1 MQSNMLNMMVSY
13 VRYNFNKVA
22 HYKQLTLEE
31 AEEQMKN
38 RRKTADGYQ
47 RWMMKAST
55 AGDMGKMPGSGG
67 GAGGRRKAG
76 DDDDMGSDKGDD
88 DEDDEF
94 GKKRLNL
101 NKAAKGGDE
110 DGEELANDIDLDE
123 EEPERGIYH
132 QQILLL

>member
-1 MQSNMLNMMVSY
+1 
-13 VRYNFNKVA
+13 
-22 HYKQLTLEE
+22 
-31 AEEQMKN
+31 MKN

-47 RWMMKAST
+47 RWMMKASNT
-55 AGDMGKMPGSGG
+55 GDVSKTPGSGAG
-67 GAGGRRKAG
+67 GAGRRKGG
-76 DDDDMGSDKGDD
+76 DEDDMGSDKGED

-110 DGEELANDIDLDE
+110 DGEELANEVDLDE

-132 QQILLL
+132 QYTVSP

>member
-1 MQSNMLNMMVSY
+1 
-13 VRYNFNKVA
+13 
-22 HYKQLTLEE
+22 
-31 AEEQMKN
+31 MKN

-55 AGDMGKMPGSGG
+55 AGDMGKLPGAGG
-67 GAGGRRKAG
+67 GAGGGRRKGG

-88 DEDDEF
+88 DDDDEF
-94 GKKRLNL
+94 GKRRLNL

-110 DGEELANDIDLDE
+110 DGEELANDVDLDE

-132 QQILLL
+132 QRNILSLPLNYQYFWRFISWKRCKKALPYGT